1 MKVCTDACLFGA
13 WVAKQPSIETAHS
26 ILDIGTGTGLLSLIL
41 AQVTDKNN
49 TKITAVEIEV
59 QAAAEASSNFNI
71 SKWSERLMLVND
83 SIQLKE
89 ELTNGQLVFTIGSK
103 LPYAPYIEFGTG
115 GKVTIPAGYEQFAS
129 QFKGSKGGTFAQL
142 LRALIEWVKRKGIV
156 GTYSV
161 KTGRR
166 TGNKSIQQKQNESAA
181 YAIALSILKKG
192 LRPHPFLIPAYEQE
206 IPKLKTNIKRILNA
220 KS

>member
-1 MKVCTDACLFGA
+1 MAGIFFDVSGVDVLMDKINKMSERIQNDVLDEFNASALNIQTN
-13 WVAKQPSIETAHS
+13 AKKYAPVN
-26 ILDIGTGTGLLSLIL
+26 IGTLR
-41 AQVTDKNN
+41 N
-49 TKITAVEIEV
+49 
-59 QAAAEASSNFNI
+59 
-71 SKWSERLMLVND
+71 

-206 IPKLKTNIKRILNA
+206 IPKLKYNIKRILNA

>member
-1 MKVCTDACLFGA
+1 MAGIFFDVSGVDVLMDKINKMSERIQNDVLDEFNSSALNIQTN
-13 WVAKQPSIETAHS
+13 AKKYAPVN
-26 ILDIGTGTGLLSLIL
+26 IGTLR
-41 AQVTDKNN
+41 N
-49 TKITAVEIEV
+49 
-59 QAAAEASSNFNI
+59 
-71 SKWSERLMLVND
+71 

-89 ELTNGQLVFTIGSK
+89 DLTKGKLVYTIGSK

-129 QFKGSKGGTFAQL
+129 QFKGGKGGTFAQL
-142 LRALIEWVKRKGIV
+142 LKALMEWVKRKGIV

-181 YAIALSILKKG
+181 YAIALSILRKG
-192 LRPHPFLIPAYEQE
+192 LRPQPFLIPAYEQE
-206 IPKLKTNIKRILNA
+206 ILKLKYNIKKILNA